1 MDMARAE
8 IMRLR
13 DAVVELQETWLAF
26 ARESRPFLPKYLQER
41 IPTVGDVAVPFEAPG
56 KLAGYRRHRAHPATI
71 AVVVDAAEA
80 GLDTEGGRL
89 AVQCLL
95 HSEIINTDHID
106 VANDLIKDPTEFC
119 EYCRQAARPAGGV
132 LAE

>member
-1 MDMARAE
+1 M
-8 IMRLR
+8 
-13 DAVVELQETWLAF
+13 
-26 ARESRPFLPKYLQER
+26 
-41 IPTVGDVAVPFEAPG
+41 AVPFEAPG

-95 HSEIINTDHID
+95 HSEIVNTDHID

-119 EYCRQAARPAGGV
+119 EYCREAAQPARGGWQSRGRSPAPRIV
-132 LAE
+132 SRSFAGQRNARV